1 MTTDRVLRLPQVM
14 AATGM
19 SKVSV
24 YRRVADGS
32 FPKQIKL
39 GPRLVGWRESDGN
52 CSELMRSAGFLAVP
66 RAVAK

>member
-39 GPRLVGWRESDGN
+39 AACPRNNVLY
-52 CSELMRSAGFLAVP
+52 ELYRL
-66 RAVAK
+66 R